1 MNMGGDSREFLS
13 YNQLSLIFLF
23 LWGVLDP
30 ITTYLINHPGAV
42 EVGLVSGFV
51 LRQYGVLVMYLVKF

>member
-1 MNMGGDSREFLS
+1 MESRKIT
-13 YNQLSLIFLF
+13 YNQLFVVLLF

-30 ITTYLINHPGAV
+30 LTTYLISYPGAV

-51 LRQYGVLVMYLVKF
+51 W